1 MDKMR
6 NGQHEALTF
15 WGHLDELRRV
25 LFRMMVA
32 VITLMLIAFFFKDE
46 LFAIVLA
53 PKESDF
59 IIYRLFCE
67 MANWISMPSL
77 CPETFSV
84 KLINTQLAAQFVTHM
99 SVSMYAGILLASPY
113 IIYQLFRFVSP
124 ALYESEKK
132 YSTRVVGC
140 LVELFSYF
148 PSYIPI
154 SGHVSGE

>member
-1 MDKMR
+1 MKWIVWWAAVMDKMR

-77 CPETFSV
+77 CPEIFSV

-99 SVSMYAGILLASPY
+99 SVSM
-113 IIYQLFRFVSP
+113 
-124 ALYESEKK
+124 
-132 YSTRVVGC
+132 
-140 LVELFSYF
+140 
-148 PSYIPI
+148 
-154 SGHVSGE
+154 

>member
-84 KLINTQLAAQFVTHM
+84 KLIN
-99 SVSMYAGILLASPY
+99 
-113 IIYQLFRFVSP
+113 
-124 ALYESEKK
+124 
-132 YSTRVVGC
+132 
-140 LVELFSYF
+140 LV
-148 PSYIPI
+148 I
-154 SGHVSGE
+154 SQNFTS

>member
-84 KLINTQLAAQFVTHM
+84 KLINTNWRHSLSLT
-99 SVSMYAGILLASPY
+99 
-113 IIYQLFRFVSP
+113 
-124 ALYESEKK
+124 
-132 YSTRVVGC
+132 
-140 LVELFSYF
+140 
-148 PSYIPI
+148 
-154 SGHVSGE
+154 